1 MILSCKKKDTTLP
14 NAIIDKPFAMTH
26 YFYDDI
32 VTVSGTVTDET
43 GLKSVKIELIYPD
56 SRPTG
61 FSYEL
66 SVSGLSDD
74 FTKSFSLD
82 DKHLPSGNYYIKV
95 AAIDL
100 AGNRKSAFAEVTYTE
115 LPLALEDIFLVTKNG
130 NTNYDLFRIDSTN
143 NSQFVRN
150 FQGNF
155 QDMLANS
162 YWGQLLFS
170 GGSTGNLINYIPY
183 IDDVNFEKSPQP
195 TSMPFFG
202 KLKQVQSDKRMYVSR
217 GNNSVISYDKNG
229 LVQNTVLFPSIYQ
242 PDDIEENGDFLLIE
256 EKSPAQNNLNVYF
269 RSTHSLKHQ
278 FQVQG
283 DVVKILPRNNNEVF
297 LIVGEGNSFHLYV
310 YYVNDNYTYEPSTIN
325 SGVVYD
331 ACLVNENEIFICHST
346 GILKYTANN
355 NSMVPISS
363 YVGEQIEYDQLF
375 DRIVLKNQNEIT
387 FFNRFGNQGTSYIHN
402 DLIDKFVLF
411 YNK

>member
-1 MILSCKKKDTTLP
+1 
-14 NAIIDKPFAMTH
+14 MTH
-26 YFYDDI
+26 YLFDDI

-43 GLKSVKIELIYPD
+43 GLKSVKIELMYPD

-66 SVSGLSDD
+66 SVSGLSDS

-100 AGNRKSAFAEVTYTE
+100 AGNRRSAFTEITYTE
-115 LPLALEDIFLVTKNG
+115 LPLALEDIFMVSKNG
-130 NTNYDLFRIDSTN
+130 NTNYDLFRADSN
-143 NSQFVRN
+143 NATQFVRN
-150 FQGNF
+150 FQGDF
-155 QDMLANS
+155 QDMIANS
-162 YWGQLLFS
+162 HWEQLLFS
-170 GGSTGNLINYIPY
+170 GGSTGNLINYNPLIND
-183 IDDVNFEKSPQP
+183 INFEKTPQP
-195 TSMPFFG
+195 TSKPFFG
-202 KLKQVQSDKRMYVSR
+202 KLKQLNSDKRMFVSR
-217 GNNSVISYDKNG
+217 GNHTAISYDKNG
-229 LVQNTVLFPSIYQ
+229 LVQNTVLFPSVYQ

-278 FQVQG
+278 MQIQG

-297 LIVGEGNSFHLYV
+297 LIVGEGTSFHLYV
-310 YYVNDNYTYEPSTIN
+310 YYVNDNYTYEPSAIN

-346 GILKYTANN
+346 GILKYTAIN
-355 NSMVPISS
+355 NSMVPINSFIAS
-363 YVGEQIEYDQLF
+363 QIEYDKLYN
-375 DRIVLKNQNEIT
+375 RIVAKSQNEVT
-387 FFNRFGNQGTSYIHN
+387 FFDRFGNQGSSIIHTSF
-402 DLIDKFVLF
+402 IDKFVLF